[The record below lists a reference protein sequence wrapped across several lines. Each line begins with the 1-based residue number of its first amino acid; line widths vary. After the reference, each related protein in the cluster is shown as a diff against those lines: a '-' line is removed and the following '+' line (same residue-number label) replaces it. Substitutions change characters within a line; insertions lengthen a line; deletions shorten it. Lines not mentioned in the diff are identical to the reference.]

1 MKDSLISQ
9 ITPIVKPTYNHN
21 VISDLDFFSALYSIP
36 INKYK
41 NPVLVSSVDGVGTK
55 ICIAINYKKYD
66 IIGKD
71 CFAMCINDVLCHGAT
86 PLFFLDYLACGKLDD
101 QIFNKIIQGM
111 AIACKETDTCMI
123 GGETAEM
130 KGFYKENNYEVA
142 GFCLGIVERH
152 KIINGKKLIQN
163 GDIIIG
169 LPSSGVHSNGFSL
182 IRSIFNTEY
191 LLNKEFNQQPFY
203 ETLLVPTKIYYSS
216 IKKLI
221 KNVYIHGLVH
231 ITGGGIIDNLLRIL
245 PENLLAIVYKNNI
258 PIQPVFNY
266 IKNQGKLSD
275 QIMWKTFNMGVGM
288 IIIASIQDQV
298 YILNHLR
305 SSGDNPFIFGN
316 IFKGNKKVVIK

>member
-9 ITPIVKPTYNHN
+9 ITPIVKPTYNNN
-21 VISDLDFFSALYSIP
+21 VISDLDFFSALYNIP

-41 NPVLVSSVDGVGTK
+41 NPVLVSGVDGVGTK
-55 ICIAINYKKYD
+55 ICIAIHYKKYD

-101 QIFNKIIQGM
+101 KIFNQIIQGM

-130 KGFYKENNYEVA
+130 KGFYKKNDYEVA

-152 KIINGKKLIQN
+152 KIINGKKLIKD

-169 LPSSGVHSNGFSL
+169 VPSSGVHSNGFSL

-216 IKKLI
+216 IQKLI
-221 KNVYIHGLVH
+221 KNFDIHGLVH
-231 ITGGGIIDNLLRIL
+231 ITGGGIIANLLRIL
-245 PENLLAIVYKNNI
+245 PQNILAIIYKNNI

-266 IKNQGKLSD
+266 IQNQGKLSD

-288 IIIASIQDQV
+288 IIIASIQDQFS
-298 YILNHLR
+298 ILNKLR
-305 SSGDNPFIFGN
+305 SSGENPFVFGN
-316 IFKGNKKVVIK
+316 ILKGNKQVLIK